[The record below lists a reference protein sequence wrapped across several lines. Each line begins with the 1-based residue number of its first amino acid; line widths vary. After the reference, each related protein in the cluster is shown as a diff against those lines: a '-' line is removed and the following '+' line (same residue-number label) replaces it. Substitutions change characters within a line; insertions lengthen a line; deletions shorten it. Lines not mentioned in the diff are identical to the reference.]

1 MKEKQNLV
9 IVESPSKAKTIEKYL
24 GSDFAVMASMGH
36 LRDLPKSK
44 IGVDIE
50 KDFEPDYRPMYGKDK
65 IIKELKAAAEKASM
79 VYLAT
84 DPDREGEAIS
94 WHLKYLLGLDESNSR
109 RVTFNEITKK
119 VVEESIKSP
128 RAIDENL
135 VDAQQARRVLDRLVG
150 YQVSPILW
158 KKVRRGLSAG
168 RVQSVAVRLIVD
180 RENEIRAFVPV
191 EYWDISAVLGNGKE
205 RFTAEYLGKGKK
217 ETLKSESEA
226 DGVIADLS
234 GKKFLVSSVK
244 KGEKRRNPLPP
255 FNTSSLQ
262 QEASRKLGF
271 TPKRTMALAQQL
283 YEGIEVSGFGAV
295 GLITYMRTDSL
306 RLSDEA
312 LAAAQKYILAKFG
325 KEYYYGSFHR
335 YKTKA
340 SAQDAHEAIRPSN
353 VELTPERLSKDLD
366 KDQLRLYRLIW
377 ERFLASQMAPAL
389 SLTETVDFT
398 SGEHLFRSSFQ
409 NLSFKGY
416 TVLYVEG
423 DSECQEKN
431 GKLPEIELASEFEM
445 EKVSKEQH
453 FTQAPQRYTE
463 ASLIKTMEECGVGRP
478 STYATII
485 STIQDR
491 EYVEKKGKSFYA
503 TVLGETVNSFLSTYF
518 KDIVDVE
525 FTANMEKQLDEVE
538 EGKRNWK
545 QIMREFYG
553 DFSGELAE
561 AGEGTVMKVPDEVSS
576 EVCDL
581 CGKPMVIKMG
591 RFGRFLACSG
601 FPECKFTKAIVEKA
615 AGRCV
620 KCDAVMLKKK
630 SKKGYTY
637 YACEHAPECDF
648 FSFDVPTAEDC
659 PSCGKSLYKRSGKGK
674 MTPFCVNPDCEAFL
688 PEEKRGYYKKKTPAE
703 KGKKSE
709 GKGKK

>member
-24 GSDFAVMASMGH
+24 GSSFTVMASMGH

-65 IIKELKAAAEKASM
+65 IIKELKTAAEKASM

-94 WHLKYLLGLDESNSR
+94 WHLKYLLGLDESNSK

-119 VVEESIKSP
+119 VVEESIKNP
-128 RAIDENL
+128 RSIDENL

-205 RFTAEYLGKGKK
+205 HFTAEYLGKGKK

-226 DGVIADLS
+226 DSVIADLS

-312 LAAAQKYILAKFG
+312 LAAAQKYILANFG

-335 YKTKA
+335 YKTKT

-431 GKLPEIELASEFEM
+431 GKLPEIELASEFKM

-478 STYATII
+478 STYTTII

-503 TVLGETVNSFLSTYF
+503 TVLGETVNRFLSTYF

-553 DFSGELAE
+553 DFSGELAV
-561 AGEGTVMKVPDEVSS
+561 AGEGNVMKVPDEVSS
-576 EVCDL
+576 EICDL

-620 KCDAVMLKKK
+620 KCDAAMLKKK

-637 YACEHAPECDF
+637 YTCERSPECDF

-674 MTPFCVNPDCEAFL
+674 MTPFCVNPDCTAFL
-688 PEEKRGYYKKKTPAE
+688 PEEKRGYYKKKSSAE